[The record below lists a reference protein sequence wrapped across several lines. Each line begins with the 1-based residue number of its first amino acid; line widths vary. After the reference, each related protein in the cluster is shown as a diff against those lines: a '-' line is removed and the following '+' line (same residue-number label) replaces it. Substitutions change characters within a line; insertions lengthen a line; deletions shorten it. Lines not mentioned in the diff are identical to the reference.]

1 MGRTHVVLNDALL
14 EAIDSVAGER
24 GRSRFLEQAAR
35 EKLARLELETA
46 VHAAAG
52 IVHHKDYPDWSTREA
67 AAEWVRRAR
76 QTEQAS

>member
-1 MGRTHVVLNDALL
+1 MGRTHVVLNDAVL

-35 EKLARLELETA
+35 EKLARLELESA
-46 VHAAAG
+46 VQATAG
-52 IVHHKDYPDWSTREA
+52 IAHQNDYPDWSTREA
-67 AAEWVRRAR
+67 TAEWVRRAR